1 MVLHLQF
8 YNFLLI
14 FTMDLLK
21 EAIPGELSLAVG
33 NVEQVPAPL
42 HEGVNLGEDP
52 RSLRHLLDHPRLEIE
67 NILLT
72 VSGKINKIN
81 KIHSLLH
88 MMINCS

>member
-21 EAIPGELSLAVG
+21 EAIPGKLSLAVG

-42 HEGVNLGEDP
+42 HKGVNLGEDP

-72 VSGKINKIN
+72 GSSKINKIN
-81 KIHSLLH
+81 KIHSLLYI
-88 MMINCS
+88 MINCS

>member
-1 MVLHLQF
+1 
-8 YNFLLI
+8 
-14 FTMDLLK
+14 MDLLK
-21 EAIPGELSLAVG
+21 EAIPGKLSLAVG

-72 VSGKINKIN
+72 GSSKINKIN
-81 KIHSLLH
+81 KIHSLLYI
-88 MMINCS
+88 MINCS